1 MEKVIFHVD
10 VNSAFLSWTSVKQ
23 LHEGSK
29 LDLRKIPA
37 AVGGDESKRHGVVL
51 AKSEEAKKY
60 GIHTGESL
68 FSARKKCPSLV
79 VVPPDFE
86 WYVKNSKAMIE
97 IMQSF
102 TPDVYQYSIDEAFLD
117 MTGME
122 LLMGSP
128 LESANRLRNRIRE
141 ELEFTVNIGIS
152 SNYLLAKMAS
162 DFEKPDKVHTLFPD
176 EIAAKMWPL
185 PVSELFSVGRS
196 AKRELEKMGVHTIGE
211 LASAD
216 RSLLVRRLGVTG
228 GMIWDYANGIESTP
242 IALRQAKEKS
252 YGNSVTTAENLVT
265 LEEANQLLLSLVE
278 TVAAR
283 IRLDKM
289 KVSVVTVNLV
299 DSDFKKWSHQRSLG
313 HYTDTTAE
321 IYEAAKA
328 LLAEAWKDAPI
339 RLLGVSAG
347 KAVEET
353 ESYEQL
359 SLFPDEHAEKM
370 KKLDKAMD
378 SLRGKYGEQAV
389 MRASLLGERK
399 NGLSSAKMKKKREE
413 QKQSCRQGGYDA
425 ENYGI

>member
-162 DFEKPDKVHTLFPD
+162 DFEKPDKVHTLFP
-176 EIAAKMWPL
+176 EEVPVKMWPL
-185 PVSELFSVGRS
+185 PVRDLFMVGHASAAKLELLGI
-196 AKRELEKMGVHTIGE
+196 KTIGD
-211 LASAD
+211 LAKMDPALIEAHLKSHG
-216 RSLLVRRLGVTG
+216 RT
-228 GMIWDYANGIESTP
+228 IWEYANGIESVHIDERTKTDTSNKG
-242 IALRQAKEKS
+242 I
-252 YGNSVTTAENLVT
+252 GNSTTLSADVTT
-265 LEEANQLLLSLVE
+265 EEAARKVLLELSESVAGRLRKAGFLAGMVSVEIRYNTFENVSHQMQLLSPSQATQV
-278 TVAAR
+278 
-283 IRLDKM
+283 
-289 KVSVVTVNLV
+289 
-299 DSDFKKWSHQRSLG
+299 
-313 HYTDTTAE
+313 
-321 IYEAAKA
+321 IYEAAGQ
-328 LLAEAWKDAPI
+328 LFHELWNGTPV
-339 RLLGVSAG
+339 RLLGIRTSKLSDCQVRQMNLFDYVRNDKQEKLDQALDSIRQKYG
-347 KAVEET
+347 SKAVI
-353 ESYEQL
+353 
-359 SLFPDEHAEKM
+359 
-370 KKLDKAMD
+370 
-378 SLRGKYGEQAV
+378 RGSFLE
-389 MRASLLGERK
+389 
-399 NGLSSAKMKKKREE
+399 KKRPP
-413 QKQSCRQGGYDA
+413 KATPYD
-425 ENYGI
+425 

>member
-176 EIAAKMWPL
+176 
-185 PVSELFSVGRS
+185 
-196 AKRELEKMGVHTIGE
+196 
-211 LASAD
+211 
-216 RSLLVRRLGVTG
+216 
-228 GMIWDYANGIESTP
+228 
-242 IALRQAKEKS
+242 
-252 YGNSVTTAENLVT
+252 
-265 LEEANQLLLSLVE
+265 
-278 TVAAR
+278 
-283 IRLDKM
+283 
-289 KVSVVTVNLV
+289 
-299 DSDFKKWSHQRSLG
+299 
-313 HYTDTTAE
+313 
-321 IYEAAKA
+321 
-328 LLAEAWKDAPI
+328 
-339 RLLGVSAG
+339 
-347 KAVEET
+347 
-353 ESYEQL
+353 
-359 SLFPDEHAEKM
+359 
-370 KKLDKAMD
+370 
-378 SLRGKYGEQAV
+378 
-389 MRASLLGERK
+389 
-399 NGLSSAKMKKKREE
+399 
-413 QKQSCRQGGYDA
+413 
-425 ENYGI
+425 